1 MAVVNYTEEDV
12 NLLAR
17 LMRAEAEG
25 DGKLGMLMVGNTGVN
40 RVISDCLDFRQL
52 RSIRDMVYQS
62 PGAFEATQKGYFYQR
77 AREQDKT
84 LARRAIKGER
94 FPPADR
100 SLWFFIPRMKQPM
113 PFQPTPWQDPQMSS
127 GQWPGNQW
135 QQQPQQMW
143 PPFPQWPQPDGQ
155 LRIEES
161 YIENILRLNR
171 GKVATVYMTFE
182 NNNRWNA
189 KVFKGIVEAS
199 GRDHIILS
207 NVETDMCYL
216 LLTIYLDYITFDEE
230 INYEYPIR

>member
-1 MAVVNYTEEDV
+1 MSEE
-12 NLLAR
+12 
-17 LMRAEAEG
+17 MRQQIA
-25 DGKLGMLMVGNTGVN
+25 
-40 RVISDCLDFRQL
+40 
-52 RSIRDMVYQS
+52 S
-62 PGAFEATQKGYFYQR
+62 PFMPG
-77 AREQDKT
+77 
-84 LARRAIKGER
+84 
-94 FPPADR
+94 
-100 SLWFFIPRMKQPM
+100 MKQPM

-127 GQWPGNQW
+127 GQWPGGQW
-135 QQQPQQMW
+135 QPQPQPQSQPWPWPQPAPPQQMW

-182 NNNRWNA
+182 NNDRWNA
-189 KVFKGIVEAS
+189 KVFKGIVEAA

-207 NVETDMCYL
+207 DAETDMRYL